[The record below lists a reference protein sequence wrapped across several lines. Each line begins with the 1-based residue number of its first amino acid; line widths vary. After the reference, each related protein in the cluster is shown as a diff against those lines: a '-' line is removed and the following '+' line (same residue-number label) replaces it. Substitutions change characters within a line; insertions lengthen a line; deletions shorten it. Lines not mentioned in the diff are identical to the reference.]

1 MSFQTAPFI
10 VQSPTTMMQLDPKET
25 SSGGGTQNG
34 GGMSVAEFALFNSDR
49 LQSDLEVMGN
59 KIKEHEDSL
68 KFLKSQKNKLDESI
82 LKLQG
87 SR

>member
-1 MSFQTAPFI
+1 MSFQNGLFN
-10 VQSPTTMMQLDPKET
+10 VQGPSTTMQLDPKET
-25 SSGGGTQNG
+25 QNG
-34 GGMSVAEFALFNSDR
+34 GGMSQAEFALFNSDR
-49 LQSDLEVMGN
+49 LQSDLEAMGN
-59 KIKEHEDSL
+59 KIKEHEDNL